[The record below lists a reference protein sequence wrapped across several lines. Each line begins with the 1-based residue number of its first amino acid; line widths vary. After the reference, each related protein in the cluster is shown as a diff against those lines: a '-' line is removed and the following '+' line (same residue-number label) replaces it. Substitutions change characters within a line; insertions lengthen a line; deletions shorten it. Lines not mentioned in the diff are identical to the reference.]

1 MTSPAATL
9 HADERLVHPE
19 FTGTATEYFR
29 IWIVN
34 LFFTLTTLGIYSAWA
49 KVRKR
54 RYFYG
59 STRLDGD
66 SFDYFAS
73 PKAILNG
80 RIIAL
85 AVFAIYA
92 LAGELYPQSRY
103 AFYAVGVL
111 AFPWLVV
118 RALAFNSRNSAY
130 RGLRFDFQATTKQAA
145 RVYIGMLAVVVLT
158 AGLAFPWFMARQ
170 KAFVVSQHAFGT
182 SRFECELPARR
193 FYGIYLRATLLFV
206 AFAIPGV
213 ALTGYLTFKQY
224 EGGISLPEAF
234 AWLTWL
240 LPVLPIYIGYAV
252 SYAYVQARSTNLLW
266 SKVHGPGLRFACTL
280 SARKLMKL
288 YFGNVIAI
296 ACSAGLLIPWAV
308 IRTLRYRL
316 ANFSMI
322 VAGSPVHHMN
332 PLLAPVGASSQEL
345 GDFFNMDVGV

>member
-1 MTSPAATL
+1 MTGPTDAL
-9 HADERLVHPE
+9 NADERQVQPE
-19 FTGTATEYFR
+19 FTGTAAEYFR

-34 LFFTLTTLGIYSAWA
+34 LFFTLATLGIYSAWA

-80 RIIAL
+80 RIIAV
-85 AVFAIYA
+85 AIFAIYA
-92 LAGELYPQSRY
+92 LAAELYPLSRY
-103 AFYAVGVL
+103 AFWAVGVL
-111 AFPWLVV
+111 ALPWLVV

-130 RGLRFDFQATTKQAA
+130 RGLRFNFEATTKQAA

-158 AGLAFPWFMARQ
+158 LGLAFPWFMARQ

-193 FYGIYLRATLLFV
+193 FYGIYIRATLLLL
-206 AFAIPGV
+206 AFAVPGF
-213 ALTGYLTFKQY
+213 ALIAYLTFRQY
-224 EGGISLPEAF
+224 EGSISLPESF
-234 AWLTWL
+234 AWLAWL
-240 LPVLPIYIGYAV
+240 LPVLPVYIGYAV
-252 SYAYVQARSTNLLW
+252 SYAYVQARSANLLW

-280 SARKLMKL
+280 SARKLTRL

-308 IRTLRYRL
+308 IRSLRYRL

-332 PLLAPVGASSQEL
+332 PSLAPVGASSQEL
-345 GDFFNMDVGV
+345 GDFFNVDVGV

>member
-1 MTSPAATL
+1 M
-9 HADERLVHPE
+9 
-19 FTGTATEYFR
+19 
-29 IWIVN
+29 
-34 LFFTLTTLGIYSAWA
+34 
-49 KVRKR
+49 
-54 RYFYG
+54 
-59 STRLDGD
+59 
-66 SFDYFAS
+66 
-73 PKAILNG
+73 
-80 RIIAL
+80 
-85 AVFAIYA
+85 
-92 LAGELYPQSRY
+92 
-103 AFYAVGVL
+103 GVL
-111 AFPWLVV
+111 ALPWLVV

-193 FYGIYLRATLLFV
+193 FYGIYLRATLLFL

-213 ALTGYLTFKQY
+213 ALTGYLTFKRY

-280 SARKLMKL
+280 SARRLMKL

>member
-1 MTSPAATL
+1 MTGPTDAL
-9 HADERLVHPE
+9 NADERQVQPE
-19 FTGTATEYFR
+19 FTGTAAEYFR

-34 LFFTLTTLGIYSAWA
+34 LFFTLATLGIYSAWA

-80 RIIAL
+80 RIIAV
-85 AVFAIYA
+85 AIFAIYA

-103 AFYAVGVL
+103 AFWAAGVL
-111 AFPWLVV
+111 AFPWL
-118 RALAFNSRNSAY
+118 A
-130 RGLRFDFQATTKQAA
+130 
-145 RVYIGMLAVVVLT
+145 
-158 AGLAFPWFMARQ
+158 
-170 KAFVVSQHAFGT
+170 
-182 SRFECELPARR
+182 
-193 FYGIYLRATLLFV
+193 
-206 AFAIPGV
+206 
-213 ALTGYLTFKQY
+213 
-224 EGGISLPEAF
+224 
-234 AWLTWL
+234 WL

-252 SYAYVQARSTNLLW
+252 SYAYVQARSANLLW
-266 SKVHGPGLRFACTL
+266 SKVHRPGLRFACTL
-280 SARKLMKL
+280 SARKLTRL

-308 IRTLRYRL
+308 IRSLRYRL

-332 PLLAPVGASSQEL
+332 PSLAPVGASSQEL
-345 GDFFNMDVGV
+345 GDFFNVDVGV

>member
-1 MTSPAATL
+1 MTGPTDAL
-9 HADERLVHPE
+9 NADERQVQPE
-19 FTGTATEYFR
+19 FTGTAAEYFR

-34 LFFTLTTLGIYSAWA
+34 LFFTLATLGIYSAWA

-80 RIIAL
+80 RIIAV
-85 AVFAIYA
+85 AIFAIYA

-103 AFYAVGVL
+103 AFWAAGVL

-130 RGLRFDFQATTKQAA
+130 RGLRFNFEATTKQAA

-182 SRFECELPARR
+182 SRFECELPAQR
-193 FYGIYLRATLLFV
+193 FYGIYIRATLLLL
-206 AFAIPGV
+206 AFTVPGV
-213 ALTGYLTFKQY
+213 ALIAYLTFKQY
-224 EGGISLPEAF
+224 DGSVSLPEPF
-234 AWLTWL
+234 AWLAWL
-240 LPVLPIYIGYAV
+240 LPALPGDSPYST
-252 SYAYVQARSTNLLW
+252 SYANRTAPSANLLW
-266 SKVHGPGLRFACTL
+266 SQIQGQA
-280 SARKLMKL
+280 
-288 YFGNVIAI
+288 
-296 ACSAGLLIPWAV
+296 
-308 IRTLRYRL
+308 
-316 ANFSMI
+316 
-322 VAGSPVHHMN
+322 
-332 PLLAPVGASSQEL
+332 
-345 GDFFNMDVGV
+345 